1 MSMEA
6 ISKVLDKCPE
16 PFTSPPPLLT
26 HPFDGEHTCITPKL
40 SKAGW
45 ARSHYSCMGE

>member
-1 MSMEA
+1 MSIEA

-26 HPFDGEHTCITPKL
+26 HPFDGEHTYVTPKL

-45 ARSHYSCMGE
+45 ARSHYSYMGE